1 MINAEQTLND
11 LVEWV
16 RKWFNT
22 YGKNAK
28 AVIGISGGKD
38 STIAAGILV
47 RALGKDRVI
56 GVLMPNGEQ
65 ADINDSFTVCN
76 ALDIPHMV
84 VNINSAFEGLL
95 GQLMLGIS
103 FSEGAS
109 DTYRKNKF
117 GDTKEIYK
125 DYSFDCKKFDDVKIN
140 MAPRLRMTTLYAVAQ
155 SVGGMVVNTCNRS
168 EDYVGY
174 STKFG
179 DSAGDFSLFA
189 NLTVQEVLQ
198 IGDLM
203 TELPRKLI
211 HKTPSDGLCGKTDED
226 NLGFT
231 YEALDKYILTGECDD
246 EKIKEIIDKKNVQNI
261 HKLKSMPSFNP
272 AYGPDY
278 IDYFSQKRMKF

>member
-1 MINAEQTLND
+1 MIDAEKTLND

-16 RKWFNT
+16 KKWFNA
-22 YGKNAK
+22 YGKTSK

-38 STIAAGILV
+38 STIAAGVMV

-65 ADINDSFTVCN
+65 SDISDSFTVCK
-76 ALDIPHMV
+76 ALDIPYMV
-84 VNINSAFEGLL
+84 VNINSAYEDLI
-95 GQLMLGIS
+95 GQLMCGIS
-103 FSEGAS
+103 FSENNTGYS
-109 DTYRKNKF
+109 EVKF
-117 GDTKEIYK
+117 GNTKDVYK
-125 DYSFDCKKFDDVKIN
+125 NYSFEGPKFNDVKIN
-140 MAPRLRMTTLYAVAQ
+140 LAPRLRMSTLYAVAQ
-155 SVGGMVVNTCNRS
+155 SVGGMVVNTCNKS

-203 TELPRKLI
+203 TELPRELI

-231 YEALDKYILTGECDD
+231 YEVLDKYILTGECED
-246 EKIKEIIDKKNVQNI
+246 EKIKKKIDKKHAQNL

-272 AYGPDY
+272 NLGPNY
-278 IDYFSQKRMKF
+278 IDYFHTKETKF